1 MRHGQGTIW
10 FGCRLSIVHCALSID
25 PMAQVRIVTDSLSDI
40 PDEIAQELDIIRV
53 PCLVHFGEETFRDRV
68 DLSPTEFYQKLV
80 SSPVIP
86 STSQASPGTFTEIFS
101 KLSDTTNQVY
111 SLHTVKTLTGMYN
124 SARLSSEALMA
135 TDPLGMQIQVVD
147 SQATSMGLGWLAIYA
162 ARAARYGYALD
173 EITELIAD
181 VIPRTHCIAMLD
193 TLDYAVRGGR
203 LGKGAAVVGS
213 LLNVKPI
220 ISLVN
225 GEVLLVEKIRTQKRA
240 VERIA
245 DIVLGSG
252 PIQELAIIHAA
263 APEMAETLR
272 KHFAET
278 WFEEQIMVCETGPV
292 IGAHT
297 GPGAVGVSWINGK
310 Y

>member
-1 MRHGQGTIW
+1 M
-10 FGCRLSIVHCALSID
+10 S
-25 PMAQVRIVTDSLSDI
+25 QVRIVTDSLADI
-40 PDEIAQELDIIRV
+40 PDEIASDLDIIRV
-53 PCLVHFGEETFRDRV
+53 PCYVHFGSESYRDRV
-68 DLSPTEFYQKLV
+68 ELSPTEFYHKLQTSNLV
-80 SSPVIP
+80 P
-86 STSQASPGTFTEIFS
+86 STSQASPGTFLEVYGS
-101 KLSDTTNQVY
+101 LADTTNQVY
-111 SLHTVKTLTGMYN
+111 SIHTVKTLTGMYN
-124 SARLSSEALMA
+124 SARLAADALQT
-135 TDPLGMQIQVVD
+135 TDPLGLQVRVVD
-147 SQATSMGLGWLAIYA
+147 SQITSMGLGWLAIYA

-173 EITELIAD
+173 EIDELIAD
-181 VIPRTHCIAMLD
+181 VIPRAHALAMLD

-203 LGKGAAVVGS
+203 LGKGAAMVGS

-225 GEVLLVEKIRTQKRA
+225 GQVLLVEKIRTQKRA

-263 APEMAETLR
+263 APEIAEQLR
-272 KHFAET
+272 QHFAQT

-292 IGAHT
+292 IGTHT
-297 GPGAVGVSWINGK
+297 GPGAVGVAWINGK

>member
-1 MRHGQGTIW
+1 M
-10 FGCRLSIVHCALSID
+10 S
-25 PMAQVRIVTDSLSDI
+25 QVRIVTDSLADI
-40 PDEIAQELDIIRV
+40 PDEIASDLDIIRV
-53 PCLVHFGEETFRDRV
+53 PCYVHFGSESYRDRV
-68 DLSPTEFYQKLV
+68 ELSPTEFYHKLQTSNLV
-80 SSPVIP
+80 P
-86 STSQASPGTFTEIFS
+86 STSQASPGTFLEVYGG
-101 KLSDTTNQVY
+101 LADTTNQVY
-111 SLHTVKTLTGMYN
+111 SIHTVKTLTGMYN
-124 SARLSSEALMA
+124 SARLAADALQT
-135 TDPLGMQIQVVD
+135 TDPLGLQVRVVD
-147 SQATSMGLGWLAIYA
+147 SQITSMGLGWLAIYA

-173 EITELIAD
+173 EIDELIAD
-181 VIPRTHCIAMLD
+181 VIPRAHALAMLD

-203 LGKGAAVVGS
+203 LGKGAAMVGS

-225 GEVLLVEKIRTQKRA
+225 GQVLLVEKIRTQKRA

-263 APEMAETLR
+263 APEIAEQLR
-272 KHFAET
+272 QHFAQT

-292 IGAHT
+292 IGTHT
-297 GPGAVGVSWINGK
+297 GPGAVGVAWINGK

>member
-1 MRHGQGTIW
+1 M
-10 FGCRLSIVHCALSID
+10 S
-25 PMAQVRIVTDSLSDI
+25 QVRIVTDSLSDI
-40 PDEIAQELDIIRV
+40 PDEIAQELDIVRV
-53 PCLVHFGEETFRDRV
+53 PCFVHFGETSYRDRV
-68 DLSPTEFYQKLV
+68 DLSPAEFYKKLQT
-80 SSPVIP
+80 SPLVP
-86 STSQASPGTFTEIFS
+86 STSQASPGTFLDIFGE
-101 KLSDTTNQVY
+101 LSAKTNQIY
-111 SLHTVKTLTGMYN
+111 SIHTVKTLTGMYN
-124 SARLSSEALMA
+124 SARLAAQALKT

-173 EITELIAD
+173 EIKELIDD
-181 VIPRTHCIAMLD
+181 VIPRTHAIAMLD

-203 LGKGAAVVGS
+203 LGKGAALVGG

-252 PIQELAIIHAA
+252 PIQELSIIHAA
-263 APEMAETLR
+263 APELAESLR

-297 GPGAVGVSWINGK
+297 GPGAVGVAWINGK

>member
-1 MRHGQGTIW
+1 M
-10 FGCRLSIVHCALSID
+10 S
-25 PMAQVRIVTDSLSDI
+25 QVRIVTDSLSDI
-40 PDEIAQELDIIRV
+40 PDDIAQELDIIRV
-53 PCLVHFGEETFRDRV
+53 PCFVNFGEESFRDRV
-68 DLSPTEFYQKLV
+68 DLSPNEFYRKLV
-80 SSPVIP
+80 SSNIVPT
-86 STSQASPGTFTEIFS
+86 TSQASPGTFTEIFS
-101 KLSDTTNQVY
+101 QLSDLTNQVY
-111 SLHTVKTLTGMYN
+111 SIHSVKTLTGMYN
-124 SARLSSEALMA
+124 SARLAADALQT

-147 SQATSMGLGWLAIYA
+147 SRATSMGLGWLAVYA

-173 EITELIAD
+173 EIKELIDD

-220 ISLVN
+220 ISLVS

-240 VERIA
+240 VERLA

-263 APEMAETLR
+263 APEMAEALR
-272 KHFAET
+272 QHFAET

-297 GPGAVGVSWINGK
+297 GPGAVGVAWVNGK
-310 Y
+310 F

>member
-1 MRHGQGTIW
+1 M
-10 FGCRLSIVHCALSID
+10 S
-25 PMAQVRIVTDSLSDI
+25 QVRIVTDSLSDI

-53 PCLVHFGEETFRDRV
+53 PCYIHFGEESYRDRV
-68 DLSPTEFYQKLV
+68 DMQPSEFYKKLQT
-80 SSPVIP
+80 STIIP
-86 STSQASPGTFTEIFS
+86 STSQASPGTFLDIFS
-101 KLSDTTNQVY
+101 ELSDKTNQIY
-111 SLHTVKTLTGMYN
+111 SIHSVKTLTGMYN
-124 SARLSSEALMA
+124 SARLATEALLS
-135 TDPLGMQIQVVD
+135 TDPLGMQIEVVD
-147 SQATSMGLGWLAIYA
+147 SKATSMGLGWLAIYA

-173 EITELIAD
+173 EIKELIDD

-203 LGKGAAVVGS
+203 LGKGSALIGG

-220 ISLVN
+220 ISLVS

-252 PIQELAIIHAA
+252 PIQEMAIIHAA
-263 APEMAETLR
+263 APEMAEALR

-297 GPGAVGVSWINGK
+297 GPGAVGVAWVNGK

>member
-1 MRHGQGTIW
+1 M
-10 FGCRLSIVHCALSID
+10 S
-25 PMAQVRIVTDSLSDI
+25 QVRIVTDSLADL
-40 PDEIAQELDIIRV
+40 PDEIAQELDIVRV
-53 PCLVHFGEETFRDRV
+53 PCYVHFGEASYRDRI
-68 DLSPTEFYQKLV
+68 DLSPEQFYQKLQTSTV
-80 SSPVIP
+80 MP
-86 STSQASPGTFTEIFS
+86 STSQASPGTFLEIYGELA
-101 KLSDTTNQVY
+101 KTTNQIY
-111 SLHTVKTLTGMYN
+111 SIHTVKTLTGMYN
-124 SARLSSEALMA
+124 SARVAADALHS
-135 TDPLGMQIQVVD
+135 TDPLGLQIEVVD
-147 SQATSMGLGWLAIYA
+147 SQITSMGLGWLAIYA

-173 EITELIAD
+173 EITELIND
-181 VIPRTHCIAMLD
+181 VIPCAHAIAMLD

-220 ISLVN
+220 ISLVS
-225 GEVLLVEKIRTQKRA
+225 GQVLLVEKIRTQKRA

-263 APEMAETLR
+263 APEIAEQLR
-272 KHFAET
+272 QHFAET

-297 GPGAVGVSWINGK
+297 GPGAVGVAWINGK

>member
-1 MRHGQGTIW
+1 
-10 FGCRLSIVHCALSID
+10 
-25 PMAQVRIVTDSLSDI
+25 MAQVRIVTDSLSDI
-40 PDEIAQELDIIRV
+40 PDDIAQELDIVRV
-53 PCLVHFGEETFRDRV
+53 PCFVNFGQETFRDRV
-68 DLSPTEFYQKLV
+68 DLSPTEFYHKLQN
-80 SSPVIP
+80 SNLIP
-86 STSQASPGTFTEIFS
+86 TTSQASPGTFLEIYGE
-101 KLSDTTNQVY
+101 LSSTTNQIY
-111 SLHTVKTLTGMYN
+111 SIHSVKTLTGMYN
-124 SARLSSEALMA
+124 SARVSADALHS
-135 TDPLGMQIQVVD
+135 TDPLGIQVQVVD

-173 EITELIAD
+173 EITELIED

-203 LGKGAAVVGS
+203 LGRGSAMIGS

-220 ISLVN
+220 ISLVS
-225 GEVLLVEKIRTQKRA
+225 GQVLLVEKIRTQKRA

-263 APEMAETLR
+263 APEMAENLR
-272 KHFAET
+272 QHFAQT

-297 GPGAVGVSWINGK
+297 GPGAVGVAWVNGK

>member
-1 MRHGQGTIW
+1 M
-10 FGCRLSIVHCALSID
+10 S
-25 PMAQVRIVTDSLSDI
+25 QVRVVTDSLADI
-40 PDEIAQELDIIRV
+40 PDDIAHELDIVRV
-53 PCLVHFGEETFRDRV
+53 PCYVHFGSESYRDRV
-68 DLSPTEFYQKLV
+68 DLSSSEFYRKLST
-80 SSPVIP
+80 SSVMPT
-86 STSQASPGTFTEIFS
+86 TSQASPGTFLKIYSE
-101 KLSDTTNQVY
+101 LANTTNQIY
-111 SLHTVKTLTGMYN
+111 SIHSVRTLTGMYN
-124 SARLSSEALMA
+124 SARVSADALRS
-135 TDPLGMQIQVVD
+135 TDPLGMQIEVVD
-147 SQATSMGLGWLAIYA
+147 SRATSMGLGWLAIYA

-173 EITELIAD
+173 EITELIND
-181 VIPRTHCIAMLD
+181 VIPRTHAIAMLD
-193 TLDYAVRGGR
+193 TLEYAVRGGR
-203 LGKGAAVVGS
+203 LGKGSALIGG

-240 VERIA
+240 VERLA

-263 APEMAETLR
+263 APEMAEALR

-297 GPGAVGVSWINGK
+297 GPGAVGVAWVNGK

>member
-1 MRHGQGTIW
+1 
-10 FGCRLSIVHCALSID
+10 
-25 PMAQVRIVTDSLSDI
+25 MAQVRVVTDSLSDI
-40 PDEIAQELDIIRV
+40 PDDIAQELDIVRV
-53 PCLVHFGEETFRDRV
+53 PCYVHFGEESYRDRV
-68 DLSPTEFYQKLV
+68 DLSPREFYQKLQT
-80 SSPVIP
+80 STIIP
-86 STSQASPGTFTEIFS
+86 QTSQASPGTFLDTFGE
-101 KLSDTTNQVY
+101 LSNTTNQIY
-111 SLHTVKTLTGMYN
+111 SIHSVKTLTGMYN
-124 SARLSSEALMA
+124 SARLATQALRT

-147 SQATSMGLGWLAIYA
+147 SRATSMGLGWLAVYA

-173 EITELIAD
+173 EITELIDD

-193 TLDYAVRGGR
+193 TLEYAVRGGR
-203 LGKGAAVVGS
+203 LGKGAAMVGG

-245 DIVLGSG
+245 AIVLGSG

-263 APEMAETLR
+263 APEMAEALR

-297 GPGAVGVSWINGK
+297 GPGAVGVAWVNGK

>member
-1 MRHGQGTIW
+1 
-10 FGCRLSIVHCALSID
+10 
-25 PMAQVRIVTDSLSDI
+25 
-40 PDEIAQELDIIRV
+40 
-53 PCLVHFGEETFRDRV
+53 
-68 DLSPTEFYQKLV
+68 
-80 SSPVIP
+80 
-86 STSQASPGTFTEIFS
+86 
-101 KLSDTTNQVY
+101 
-111 SLHTVKTLTGMYN
+111 MYN
-124 SARLSSEALMA
+124 SARLAADALRA
-135 TDPLGMQIQVVD
+135 TDPLGMQIEVVD

-181 VIPRTHCIAMLD
+181 VIPRAHCIAMLD

-220 ISLVN
+220 ISLVS

-263 APEMAETLR
+263 APEMAEALR

-297 GPGAVGVSWINGK
+297 GPGAVGVAWINGK
-310 Y
+310 F

>member
-1 MRHGQGTIW
+1 M
-10 FGCRLSIVHCALSID
+10 
-25 PMAQVRIVTDSLSDI
+25 TDSLSDI
-40 PDEIAQELDIIRV
+40 PDDIAQELDIIRV
-53 PCLVHFGEETFRDRV
+53 PCYVHFGEESYRDRV
-68 DLSPTEFYQKLV
+68 DLTPGEFYEKLV
-80 SSPVIP
+80 SREVMP
-86 STSQASPGTFTEIFS
+86 STSQASPGTFTEIYS

-111 SLHTVKTLTGMYN
+111 SIHSVKTLTGMYN
-124 SARLSSEALMA
+124 SARLAAEALRA
-135 TDPLGMQIQVVD
+135 TDPLGLQIEVVD

-173 EITELIAD
+173 EITDLIAD

-220 ISLVN
+220 ISLVS

-263 APEMAETLR
+263 APEMAEALR

-297 GPGAVGVSWINGK
+297 GPGAVGVAWINGK
-310 Y
+310 F

>member
-1 MRHGQGTIW
+1 
-10 FGCRLSIVHCALSID
+10 
-25 PMAQVRIVTDSLSDI
+25 
-40 PDEIAQELDIIRV
+40 
-53 PCLVHFGEETFRDRV
+53 V
-68 DLSPTEFYQKLV
+68 DLTPGEFYRKLTT
-80 SSPVIP
+80 SDVIP
-86 STSQASPGTFTEIFS
+86 STSQASPGTFLDIYS
-101 KLSDTTNQVY
+101 KLSDSTNPIY
-111 SLHTVKTLTGMYN
+111 SIHSVKTLTGMYN
-124 SARLSSEALMA
+124 SARVSADALQT
-135 TDPLGMQIQVVD
+135 TDPLGTQLQVVD

-181 VIPRTHCIAMLD
+181 VIPRTHWIAMLD
-193 TLDYAVRGGR
+193 TLDYAARGGR
-203 LGKGAAVVGS
+203 LGKGAAVAGS

-220 ISLVN
+220 NSLLN
-225 GEVLLVEKIRTQKRA
+225 GDVLLVEKIRTQKRA

-252 PIQELAIIHAA
+252 PIQELALIHAA
-263 APEMAETLR
+263 APVMAESLR

-297 GPGAVGVSWINGK
+297 GPAAVGVAWVNGK

>member
-1 MRHGQGTIW
+1 
-10 FGCRLSIVHCALSID
+10 
-25 PMAQVRIVTDSLSDI
+25 MAQVRIVTDSLSDI
-40 PDEIAQELDIIRV
+40 PDDIAQELDIVRV
-53 PCLVHFGEETFRDRV
+53 PCFIHFGEESYRDRV
-68 DLSPTEFYQKLV
+68 DLSPAEFYQKLQT
-80 SSPVIP
+80 SIVIP
-86 STSQASPGTFTEIFS
+86 QTSQASPGAFLDIFS
-101 KLSDTTNQVY
+101 DLSRTTSQIY
-111 SLHTVKTLTGMYN
+111 SIHSVRTLTGMYN
-124 SARLSSEALMA
+124 SARVATEALRTA
-135 TDPLGMQIQVVD
+135 DPLGMQIQVVD

-162 ARAARYGYALD
+162 ARAARYGYAVD
-173 EITELIAD
+173 EIAELIDD

-193 TLDYAVRGGR
+193 TLEYAVRGGR
-203 LGKGAAVVGS
+203 LGKGAALVGG

-240 VERIA
+240 VERLA

-263 APEMAETLR
+263 APEMAEALR

-297 GPGAVGVSWINGK
+297 GPGAVGVAWINGK

>member
-1 MRHGQGTIW
+1 
-10 FGCRLSIVHCALSID
+10 
-25 PMAQVRIVTDSLSDI
+25 MAQVRIVTDSLADI
-40 PDEIAQELDIIRV
+40 PDDIARELDIMRV
-53 PCLVHFGEETFRDRV
+53 PCYIHFGEESYRDRV
-68 DLSPTEFYQKLV
+68 DLSSAEFYRKLT
-80 SSPVIP
+80 SGNIIP
-86 STSQASPGTFTEIFS
+86 TTSQASPATFTEVYS
-101 KLSDTTNQVY
+101 QLSDTTNQIY
-111 SLHTVKTLTGMYN
+111 SIHSVRTLTGMYN
-124 SARLSSEALMA
+124 SARVAAEALRT
-135 TDPLGMQIQVVD
+135 TDPLGLQIEVVD

-203 LGKGAAVVGS
+203 LGRGAAVVGS

-220 ISLVN
+220 ISLVS
-225 GEVLLVEKIRTQKRA
+225 GDVLLVEKIRTQKRA

-263 APEMAETLR
+263 APEMAEALR

-297 GPGAVGVSWINGK
+297 GPGAVGVTWINGK

>member
-1 MRHGQGTIW
+1 
-10 FGCRLSIVHCALSID
+10 
-25 PMAQVRIVTDSLSDI
+25 MAQVRIVTDSLSDI
-40 PDEIAQELDIIRV
+40 PTEIAQELDIIRV
-53 PCLVHFGEETFRDRV
+53 PCFVHFGEESYRDRV
-68 DLSPTEFYQKLV
+68 DLTPTEFYDKLRN
-80 SSPVIP
+80 SNIIP
-86 STSQASPGTFTEIFS
+86 TTSQASPGTFLEIFGELS
-101 KLSDTTNQVY
+101 KTTNQIY
-111 SLHTVKTLTGMYN
+111 SIHSVKTLTGMYN
-124 SARLSSEALMA
+124 SARVSADALKV
-135 TDPLGMQIQVVD
+135 TDPFGLQIEVVD
-147 SQATSMGLGWLAIYA
+147 SRATSMGLGWLAIYA

-173 EITELIAD
+173 EIKDLIAD

-203 LGKGAAVVGS
+203 LGKGSAVIGS

-263 APEMAETLR
+263 AHEMAEALR
-272 KHFAET
+272 RHFAET

-297 GPGAVGVSWINGK
+297 GPGAVGVAWINGK
-310 Y
+310 F

>member
-1 MRHGQGTIW
+1 
-10 FGCRLSIVHCALSID
+10 
-25 PMAQVRIVTDSLSDI
+25 MAQVRIVTDSLSDI
-40 PDEIAQELDIIRV
+40 PDEIAQDLDIVRV
-53 PCLVHFGEETFRDRV
+53 PCYIHFGEQSFRDRV
-68 DLSPTEFYQKLV
+68 DISPSEFYAKLET
-80 SSPVIP
+80 SPQLP
-86 STSQASPGTFTEIFS
+86 TTSQASPGTFLDVYGELS
-101 KLSDTTNQVY
+101 KTTNQIY
-111 SLHTVKTLTGMYN
+111 SVHSVRTLTGMYN
-124 SARLSSEALMA
+124 SARVSADALRSV
-135 TDPLGMQIQVVD
+135 DPLGLQIEVVD
-147 SQATSMGLGWLAIYA
+147 SQATSMGLGWMAVYA

-173 EITELIAD
+173 EIKEMIDD

-203 LGKGAAVVGS
+203 LGRGSAMIGS

-220 ISLVN
+220 ISLVS

-245 DIVLGSG
+245 GIVLGSG
-252 PIQELAIIHAA
+252 PIQELSIIHAA
-263 APEMAETLR
+263 APEMAEALR
-272 KHFAET
+272 RHFAET

-297 GPGAVGVSWINGK
+297 GPGAVGVCWVNGK

>member
-1 MRHGQGTIW
+1 M
-10 FGCRLSIVHCALSID
+10 S
-25 PMAQVRIVTDSLSDI
+25 QVRIVTDSLSDI
-40 PDEIAQELDIIRV
+40 PDEIAQELDIVRV
-53 PCLVHFGEETFRDRV
+53 PCFVHFGETSYRDRV
-68 DLSPTEFYQKLV
+68 DLSPAEFYKKLQT
-80 SSPVIP
+80 SPLIP
-86 STSQASPGTFTEIFS
+86 STSQASPGTFLDIFGE
-101 KLSDTTNQVY
+101 LSVKTNQIY
-111 SLHTVKTLTGMYN
+111 SIHTVKTLTGMYN
-124 SARLSSEALMA
+124 SARLAAQALKT

-173 EITELIAD
+173 EIKELIDD
-181 VIPRTHCIAMLD
+181 VIPRTHAIAMLD

-203 LGKGAAVVGS
+203 LGKGAALVGG

-252 PIQELAIIHAA
+252 PIQELSIIHAA
-263 APEMAETLR
+263 APELAESLR

-297 GPGAVGVSWINGK
+297 GPGAVGVAWINGK

>member
-1 MRHGQGTIW
+1 
-10 FGCRLSIVHCALSID
+10 
-25 PMAQVRIVTDSLSDI
+25 MAQVRIVTDSLSDI
-40 PDEIAQELDIIRV
+40 PDDIAQELDIVRV
-53 PCLVHFGEETFRDRV
+53 PCFVHFGQESYRDRV
-68 DLSPTEFYQKLV
+68 DLSPSEFYAKLQTSTV
-80 SSPVIP
+80 LPQ
-86 STSQASPGTFTEIFS
+86 TSQAPPGTFLDVFGE
-101 KLSDTTNQVY
+101 LSNTTNQVY
-111 SLHTVKTLTGMYN
+111 SIHSVKTLTGMYN
-124 SARLSSEALMA
+124 SARVASEALQS

-147 SQATSMGLGWLAIYA
+147 SRATSMGLGWLSIYA

-173 EITELIAD
+173 EIGELIDD

-203 LGKGAAVVGS
+203 LGKGAALVGG

-240 VERIA
+240 VERLA

-263 APEMAETLR
+263 APEMAEALR

-297 GPGAVGVSWINGK
+297 GPGAVGVAWINGK

>member
-1 MRHGQGTIW
+1 
-10 FGCRLSIVHCALSID
+10 
-25 PMAQVRIVTDSLSDI
+25 MAQVRIVTDSLADI
-40 PDEIAQELDIIRV
+40 PDDIARELDIMRV
-53 PCLVHFGEETFRDRV
+53 PCYIHFGEESYRDRV
-68 DLSPTEFYQKLV
+68 DLSSAEFYRKLT
-80 SSPVIP
+80 SSNIIP
-86 STSQASPGTFTEIFS
+86 TTSQASPATFTEVYS
-101 KLSDTTNQVY
+101 QLSDTTNQIY
-111 SLHTVKTLTGMYN
+111 SIHSVRTLTGMYN
-124 SARLSSEALMA
+124 SARVAAEALRT
-135 TDPLGMQIQVVD
+135 TDPLGLQIEVVD

-203 LGKGAAVVGS
+203 LGRGAAVVGS

-220 ISLVN
+220 ISLVS
-225 GEVLLVEKIRTQKRA
+225 GDVLLVEKIRTQKRA

-263 APEMAETLR
+263 APEMAEALR

-297 GPGAVGVSWINGK
+297 GPGAVGVTWINGK

>member
-1 MRHGQGTIW
+1 M
-10 FGCRLSIVHCALSID
+10 S
-25 PMAQVRIVTDSLSDI
+25 QVRIVTDSLSDI
-40 PDEIAQELDIIRV
+40 PDEIAQELDIVRV
-53 PCLVHFGEETFRDRV
+53 PCFVHFGETSYRDRV
-68 DLSPTEFYQKLV
+68 DLSPAEFYKKLQT
-80 SSPVIP
+80 SPLVP
-86 STSQASPGTFTEIFS
+86 STSQASPGTFLDIFGE
-101 KLSDTTNQVY
+101 LSVKTNQIY
-111 SLHTVKTLTGMYN
+111 SIHTVKTLTGMYN
-124 SARLSSEALMA
+124 SARLAAQALKT

-173 EITELIAD
+173 EIKELIDD
-181 VIPRTHCIAMLD
+181 VIPRTHAIAMLD

-203 LGKGAAVVGS
+203 LGKGAALVGG

-252 PIQELAIIHAA
+252 PIQELSIIHAA
-263 APEMAETLR
+263 APELAESLR

-297 GPGAVGVSWINGK
+297 GPGAVGVAWINGK

>member
-1 MRHGQGTIW
+1 M
-10 FGCRLSIVHCALSID
+10 S
-25 PMAQVRIVTDSLSDI
+25 QVRIVTDSLSDI
-40 PDEIAQELDIIRV
+40 PDEIAHELDIIRV
-53 PCLVHFGEETFRDRV
+53 PCYIHFGEASYRDRV
-68 DLSPTEFYQKLV
+68 DMSPAEFYNKLQ
-80 SSPVIP
+80 SSPIIP
-86 STSQASPGTFTEIFS
+86 STSQASPGTFLDIFS
-101 KLSDTTNQVY
+101 ELADKTNQIY
-111 SLHTVKTLTGMYN
+111 SIHSVKTLTGMYN
-124 SARLSSEALMA
+124 SARLAKDALKA
-135 TDPLGMQIQVVD
+135 TDPLGMEITVVD

-173 EITELIAD
+173 EIQELIED

-203 LGKGAAVVGS
+203 LGKGAALVGS

-220 ISLVN
+220 ISLVS

-240 VERIA
+240 VERLA

-263 APEMAETLR
+263 APEMAEALR

-297 GPGAVGVSWINGK
+297 GPGAVGVAWVNGK

>member
-1 MRHGQGTIW
+1 M
-10 FGCRLSIVHCALSID
+10 S
-25 PMAQVRIVTDSLSDI
+25 QVRIVTDSLSDI

-53 PCLVHFGEETFRDRV
+53 PCYIHFGEESYRDRV
-68 DLSPTEFYQKLV
+68 DMQPSEFYKKLQT
-80 SSPVIP
+80 SAIIP
-86 STSQASPGTFTEIFS
+86 STSQASPGTFLDIFS
-101 KLSDTTNQVY
+101 ELSDKTNQIY
-111 SLHTVKTLTGMYN
+111 SIHSVKTLTGMYN
-124 SARLSSEALMA
+124 SARLAKEALMS
-135 TDPLGMQIQVVD
+135 TDPLGMQIEVVD
-147 SQATSMGLGWLAIYA
+147 SKATSMGLGWLAIYA

-173 EITELIAD
+173 EIKELIDD

-203 LGKGAAVVGS
+203 LGKGSALIGG

-220 ISLVN
+220 ISLVS

-252 PIQELAIIHAA
+252 PIQEMAIIHAA
-263 APEMAETLR
+263 APEMAEALR

-297 GPGAVGVSWINGK
+297 GPGAVGVAWVNGK

>member
-1 MRHGQGTIW
+1 M
-10 FGCRLSIVHCALSID
+10 S
-25 PMAQVRIVTDSLSDI
+25 QVRIVTDSLSDI
-40 PDEIAQELDIIRV
+40 PDDIAAELDIIRV
-53 PCLVHFGEETFRDRV
+53 PCYIHFGEESFRDRV
-68 DLSPTEFYQKLV
+68 DMTPGEFYHKLKT
-80 SSPVIP
+80 SPVIP
-86 STSQASPGTFTEIFS
+86 STSQASPGTFLDIFS
-101 KLSDTTNQVY
+101 ELADKTNQIY
-111 SLHTVKTLTGMYN
+111 SIHSVKTLTGMYN
-124 SARLSSEALMA
+124 SARLATEALKA

-147 SQATSMGLGWLAIYA
+147 SKATSMGLGWLAIYA

-173 EITELIAD
+173 EIKELIDD

-203 LGKGAAVVGS
+203 LGKGAALVGG

-220 ISLVN
+220 ISLVS

-252 PIQELAIIHAA
+252 PIQEMAIIHAA
-263 APEMAETLR
+263 APEMAESLR

-297 GPGAVGVSWINGK
+297 GPGAVGVAWVNGK

>member
-1 MRHGQGTIW
+1 M
-10 FGCRLSIVHCALSID
+10 S
-25 PMAQVRIVTDSLSDI
+25 QVRIVTDSLSDI
-40 PDEIAQELDIIRV
+40 PDDIARELDIIRV
-53 PCLVHFGEETFRDRV
+53 PCYIHFGEESYRDRV
-68 DLSPTEFYQKLV
+68 DLSPSEFYRKLQT
-80 SSPVIP
+80 SPVIP
-86 STSQASPGTFTEIFS
+86 STSQASPGTFLDIFS
-101 KLSDTTNQVY
+101 ELSSTTNQVY
-111 SLHTVKTLTGMYN
+111 SIHSVKTLTGMYN
-124 SARLSSEALMA
+124 SARLATDALKTA
-135 TDPLGMQIQVVD
+135 DPLGMQIQVVD

-203 LGKGAAVVGS
+203 LGKGAALVGG

-220 ISLVN
+220 ISLVS

-252 PIQELAIIHAA
+252 PIQEMAIIHAA
-263 APEMAETLR
+263 APDMAEALR
-272 KHFAET
+272 AHFAET

-297 GPGAVGVSWINGK
+297 GPGAVGVAWVNGK

>member
-1 MRHGQGTIW
+1 M
-10 FGCRLSIVHCALSID
+10 S
-25 PMAQVRIVTDSLSDI
+25 QVRIVTDSLSDI

-53 PCLVHFGEETFRDRV
+53 PCYIHFGEESYRDRV
-68 DLSPTEFYQKLV
+68 DMSPAQFYQKLQ
-80 SSPVIP
+80 SSAVMP
-86 STSQASPGTFTEIFS
+86 STSQASPGTFLEIFGG
-101 KLSDTTNQVY
+101 LSDKTNQIY
-111 SLHTVKTLTGMYN
+111 SIHSVKTLTGMYN
-124 SARLSSEALMA
+124 SARLATEALKT
-135 TDPLGMQIQVVD
+135 TDPLGMQIEVVD

-162 ARAARYGYALD
+162 ARAARYGYALE
-173 EITELIAD
+173 EIKELIDD

-203 LGKGAAVVGS
+203 LGKGAALVGG

-220 ISLVN
+220 ISLVS

-252 PIQELAIIHAA
+252 PIQEMAIIHAA
-263 APEMAETLR
+263 APEMAEALR
-272 KHFAET
+272 QHFAET

-297 GPGAVGVSWINGK
+297 GPGAVGVAWVNGK

>member
-1 MRHGQGTIW
+1 M
-10 FGCRLSIVHCALSID
+10 S
-25 PMAQVRIVTDSLSDI
+25 QVRVVTDSLSDI
-40 PDEIAQELDIIRV
+40 PDDIAQELDIIRV
-53 PCLVHFGEETFRDRV
+53 PCYVHFGEESYRDRV
-68 DLSPTEFYQKLV
+68 DLSPSEFYRKLQT
-80 SSPVIP
+80 SPIIP
-86 STSQASPGTFTEIFS
+86 STSQASPGTFLDIFS
-101 KLSDTTNQVY
+101 ELSDKTNQIY
-111 SLHTVKTLTGMYN
+111 SIHSVKTLTGMFN
-124 SARLSSEALMA
+124 SARLATDALQT

-147 SQATSMGLGWLAIYA
+147 SRATSMGLGWLAIYA

-173 EITELIAD
+173 EISELIED

-203 LGKGAAVVGS
+203 LGKGAALVGG

-220 ISLVN
+220 ISLVS

-297 GPGAVGVSWINGK
+297 GPGAVGVAWVNGK

>member
-1 MRHGQGTIW
+1 M
-10 FGCRLSIVHCALSID
+10 S
-25 PMAQVRIVTDSLSDI
+25 QVRIVTDSLSDI

-53 PCLVHFGEETFRDRV
+53 PCFVHFGETSYRDRV
-68 DLSPTEFYQKLV
+68 DLSPAEFYKKLQT
-80 SSPVIP
+80 SPLVP
-86 STSQASPGTFTEIFS
+86 STSQASPGTFLDIFGE
-101 KLSDTTNQVY
+101 LSVKTNQIY
-111 SLHTVKTLTGMYN
+111 SIHTVKTLTGMYN
-124 SARLSSEALMA
+124 SARLAAQALKT

-173 EITELIAD
+173 EIKELIDD
-181 VIPRTHCIAMLD
+181 VIPRTHAIAMLD

-203 LGKGAAVVGS
+203 LGKGAALVGG

-252 PIQELAIIHAA
+252 PIQELSIIHAA
-263 APEMAETLR
+263 APELAESLR

-297 GPGAVGVSWINGK
+297 GPGAVGVAWINGK